1 LILLSDQFWLWL
13 EGWERERDTGGEKS
27 RKKTDRQPRVVIR
40 QALSRD
46 LHLDISKFQLSNRVF
61 FDSSIHVR
69 IFFSRWV
76 LRVWTAFSC
85 QVP

>member
-1 LILLSDQFWLWL
+1 MILFLDQLSSLAR
-13 EGWERERDTGGEKS
+13 GREKDRKSEEETGS
-27 RKKTDRQPRVVIR
+27 KTDRQPRVVIR
-40 QALSRD
+40 QTLSRD
-46 LHLDISKFQLSNRVF
+46 WHLDISKFQLSNQVF
-61 FDSSIHVR
+61 FNSSIHVR